1 MVASEKAERVW
12 AVLQTTIDDVWG
24 EDWGVMGEHDIYFLI
39 WVGGVWSGVK
49 GFLILLEG
57 GNLLGPI
64 REVGDSLSLVDGLGS
79 PEGEEVER
87 SAEVVD
93 RSPGKMVYVWGVGE
107 HLTDVGLRV
116 SGGVIRGRDE
126 GELIKITK

>member
-1 MVASEKAERVW
+1 MLTILE
-12 AVLQTTIDDVWG
+12 TTVDDVWG

-39 WVGGVWSGVK
+39 RVGGVWSGVK
-49 GFLILLEG
+49 GFLVLLEG

-64 REVGDSLSLVDGLGS
+64 GLEGDSLSLVDGVS
-79 PEGEEVER
+79 SSESEEVER

-93 RSPGKMVYVWGVGE
+93 GSSREMIYVWGVGA
-107 HLTDVGLRV
+107 HLTDVGLWV
-116 SGGVIRGRDE
+116 FGGVVGGGDE